1 MDFRRH
7 STARFYGG
15 VALLCLAMARALPGA
30 AEAPRP
36 NVVFILA
43 DDLGWADVGFHGSDI
58 ATPTLDALAETG
70 AEFAQFYAQP
80 MCTPTRAALM
90 TGRYPFRYGLQTAVI
105 PSGGLYGLPTD
116 EYLLPEA
123 LTAAGYDTAIVGKWH
138 LGHADPAF
146 WPGARGFER
155 SYGPLIGEID
165 HFEHESHGVPDW
177 YRDGQPLEEEGYD
190 TALFAQAAVDV
201 IEAHDPA
208 RPLFLYLAFTAPHT
222 PYQAPQAYLDRYAAI
237 PDPSRRAYA
246 GQITAMDDA
255 IGAVVAALDAKGL
268 RDDTLIVFASDNGGT
283 RSKLFAGEGAVSGEL
298 PPDNGPFRDGK
309 GSVYEGG
316 TRVVA
321 LANWPGRIAPGK
333 VEPMVHVVDMFPTLA
348 GLAGADVAGAEG
360 KPLDGVDVW
369 PLLGAQASPPRSE
382 IVYNVEPY
390 RAAVR
395 EGAWKLVWTALLPP
409 KAELFDLSVDPGETT
424 DLSAANPEKT
434 AELQARVLE
443 LAAESAPPAFLGEL
457 VRLGL
462 SAAPVF
468 PDMGGN
474 LD

>member
-1 MDFRRH
+1 
-7 STARFYGG
+7 
-15 VALLCLAMARALPGA
+15 
-30 AEAPRP
+30 
-36 NVVFILA
+36 
-43 DDLGWADVGFHGSDI
+43 
-58 ATPTLDALAETG
+58 
-70 AEFAQFYAQP
+70 
-80 MCTPTRAALM
+80 M

-123 LTAAGYDTAIVGKWH
+123 LTAAGYDTAIVGKWR

-165 HFEHESHGVPDW
+165 HFEHEAHGVTDW

-190 TALFAQAAVDV
+190 TTLFAKAAVEV

-222 PYQAPQAYLDRYAAI
+222 PYQAPQAYLDRSAAI
-237 PDPSRRAYA
+237 PDPARRAYA

-255 IGAVVAALDAKGL
+255 IGAVVAALEAKGL
-268 RDDTLIVFASDNGGT
+268 RDDTLIVFASDNDGA

-348 GLAGADVAGAEG
+348 GLAGAEVGGAEG

-369 PLLGAQASPPRSE
+369 PVLGAQASPPRSE

-395 EGAWKLVWTALLPP
+395 EGDWKLVWTALLPP
-409 KAELFDLSVDPGETT
+409 KAELFDLSTDPGETT
-424 DLSAANPEKT
+424 DLSQANPEKT

-443 LAAESAPPAFLGEL
+443 LAAESAPPAFLG
-457 VRLGL
+457 GWCA
-462 SAAPVF
+462 SA
-468 PDMGGN
+468 
-474 LD
+474 